1 MAHERSL
8 DGQTSE
14 ARAGLLARLRAAG
27 EADRDRMLLDVVR
40 AAVVAATGKPGP
52 VEGGLAFR
60 QLGVYRAIGTSLR
73 EELATA
79 TGVRIPA
86 TLLFDYPTP
95 VAVAGFLRDELLGE
109 RTGGAASVTHAAV
122 ASEDPVVIVGMSC
135 RYAGGVDTPEAL
147 WRLVA
152 DGSDAVTTF
161 PTDRGWR
168 TDLYDP
174 DPDAVG
180 RCCTRHGSF
189 LHDAAQFDAAFFGI
203 SPREA
208 LGMDPQQRL
217 LLEVA
222 WEALESARIDPL
234 SVAGR
239 PGGVYVGVPYTH
251 YGPALHRPADGM
263 HGYLLTGS
271 LTSVASGR
279 VAYTLG
285 LEGQAVTVD
294 TACSSSLVALHLAT
308 RALRGGECE
317 LALVGGVTV
326 MSTPGVLMEF
336 SRKRG
341 LSLDGRCKAFSDD
354 ADGTGWGEG
363 AGMLV
368 LERLSTA
375 RARGHR
381 VLAVVRGSALNQDGA
396 SNGLTAPNG
405 PSQQRVIRA
414 ALADAGLQAGEV
426 DAVEAH
432 GTGTALGDPIEAQA
446 ILATYGRDRDGAP
459 LWLGSLKSNVGHTQA
474 AAGVGGIIKMV
485 LAMHH
490 GVLPQTL
497 HVSAPSTH
505 VDWAGGNVSLLR
517 EAVAW
522 PETGRPR
529 RAAVSSFGVSG
540 TNAHVILEAPAPQD
554 TDQPAAATELVPVPI
569 VVSGRGEAALR
580 AQAARLAGF
589 LDAQDLAGV
598 GWSLVS
604 TRAALPHRA
613 VVVGADHDAVRAQ
626 LRRIADGSTAGVLA
640 RPGGKV
646 AFVFP
651 GQGSQWA
658 GMAVRLLD
666 TDAGFAA
673 SIARCE
679 AAFAPYV
686 DWSLTAV
693 LRGEPGAAPLSR
705 VDVVQPVLFAVMVS
719 LAGMWRAAGV
729 APDVVVGH
737 SQGEIAAAHVAGI
750 LSLDD
755 AARVVVLRS
764 QALSALTGKGG
775 MLSVALPAGDVAA
788 RIADWAGRL
797 GVAAVNGTTSAV
809 VSGEPAAL
817 DEFTAVCAAAGV
829 RTKRIDVDYA
839 SHGVHVEAIRDRLL
853 DVLAPVAP
861 LAATVPMHST
871 VGADLAGVTVG
882 GADYWYRNL
891 RHSVEF
897 AAAVRALTDAG
908 VTTFIEVSAH
918 PVLTVGIQE
927 TLDTHA
933 GDAFVTGT
941 LRRDDGGRDR
951 FLTSLG
957 AAYAHGAAVDW
968 TGVFGPDRQTV
979 ALPTYA
985 FQRQRFWLES
995 PLLEDPATTAT
1006 GPSVDGEFWAAVE
1019 QADAAGLA
1027 GVLSADTDAVAA
1039 VLPALRTWHEHRA
1052 VRGLVDGWRY
1062 KVRWDALPEPSAVT
1076 LTGEW
1081 LIVHPDPETV
1091 PGPIVAAL
1099 IRHGA
1104 TVRVLAVDPSSTDR
1118 PALSDLLRDAL
1129 SGDVPVVGVLSL
1141 LAADERLRDAVPA
1154 GATGNL
1160 LLVQALAD
1168 LGVAAPLWCVTRG
1181 AVAVDGERLAA
1192 PAQAQTWGL
1201 GRVAALEHPRTWGG
1215 LIDLP
1220 PGDGADLDARVAAR
1234 LCATLAGL
1242 GVPDRPAGAADSASG
1257 PGGPGGAG
1265 SSGGPGGP
1273 AGSAGLGGLVG
1284 LGGEDQVAVRATA
1297 VFGRRLV
1304 PARTGSAAATRT
1316 WRPSGTVLVTGG
1328 TGALGVHVARW
1339 LAAAGARR
1347 LVLTSR
1353 RGAAAPGVADL
1364 VAELAVAGTE
1374 ASVVACDVAD
1384 RDAVAALVADCAGRG
1399 EPITAVMH
1407 TAGVADLA
1415 ALPDL
1420 TVDGMAAVVGGKVG
1434 GALHLAELLN
1444 RATLDAVV
1452 YFSSIAAVW
1461 GVGDHGAYAA
1471 ANAHLDALAEQQRA
1485 DGVPAHSVAWGPWAG
1500 GGMIADSLADTLRR
1514 RGVPLI
1520 DPDPAM
1526 HALQQVLDHDDT
1538 TVAVADVDWERFAA
1552 VFGSARRSPL
1562 ISALPQTRPALEA
1575 APGPDAAGAAGGGGL
1590 ARDLAGLGT
1599 ADRDRVLLDL
1609 VRGQVARVLGH
1620 ASTATV
1626 ESSRAFMELGFDSLS
1641 AVELRNGLSA
1651 ATGLRLPATAVFDHP
1666 TPAHLA
1672 RFLRA
1677 ELFGEARE
1685 APAAAPVAAV
1695 DRGDPIVIVG
1705 IGCRYPGGVR
1715 SPEDLW
1721 RLVEDEVDAVGAMP
1735 ADRGWDLAGLYDPDP
1750 DRSGTTYVRHGGFL
1764 YDAADF
1770 DPEAF
1775 GISPREAVA
1784 MDPQQRLL
1792 LEVAWDA
1799 AEHARIAPT
1808 SLRNSRTGV
1817 FVGMADQAY
1826 GSRPQSGAEGI
1837 EGYLVTGGA
1846 SSVASG
1852 RISYVLGLE
1861 GPAVTVDTA
1870 CSSSLVALHLAVES
1884 LRRGECD
1891 LALAGAAM
1899 VMSTPSQFVG
1909 FSRQRG
1915 LSRDGRC
1922 KAFGAGADGFGLAEG
1937 AGMVLL
1943 ERLSDARANGHRVLA
1958 VVRGTAVNQDGASN
1972 GLTAPNG
1979 PSQQRVIRTALAAA
1993 GLAPSEVDAVEGHGT
2008 GTLLGDP
2015 IEAQAVLA
2023 TYGQDREIPLWLGS
2037 LKSNIGHT
2045 QTAAGIGGVIKMV
2058 LAMEHGTLPRTLHA
2072 DEPSPH
2078 IDWSSGAVRLL
2089 TRAQP
2094 WPAGERPRRAGVS
2107 SFGISGTNA
2116 HVIIEEP
2123 PAAIPAATPD
2133 AELHSAPTAAG
2144 GPVPLV
2150 LSAYGARALAAQA
2163 TLVRERIGAAGARA
2177 DDATAN
2183 DVDVADVAWSLLT
2196 TRAALPERAVVLG
2209 RDRAELADGLA
2220 ALASG
2225 AEPTTGPAVVR
2236 GTGDVDGRVVFVFPG
2251 QGAQWAGMAAELLET
2266 TPVFAASVL
2275 ACEEALTPFVDWSLR
2290 AVLRGDD
2297 GAPGLDRVDVVQPAS
2312 WAVMVSLAA
2321 LWRSHGVQP
2330 DAVVGHSQGE
2340 IAAAC
2345 VAGMLSLGDAARVVA
2360 ERSKAIVALAGGG
2373 AMASV
2378 ALPVAA
2384 ARDRIAAA
2392 PADSGRIS
2400 VAVVNAPTAVVVAGD
2415 VAAVHRFVADCTA
2428 DGVRARLVDVD
2439 YASHSEQVESI
2450 EGALLAA
2457 LAPVRGVAGTV
2468 PMLSTATGEWL
2479 AGPQLDAGYWFRNL
2493 RETVRFSDGVQRLVE
2508 DGYRAFVECS
2518 PHPVLTVP
2526 IQETADASTDGA
2538 YVVVGSLR
2546 RGDGG
2551 PDRFA
2556 RSVAELH
2563 VRGGAVDFTPLLGTG
2578 RTVVDLPTYAYQ
2590 RRRFWLDG
2598 APAAA
2603 GGAPADDRFWD
2614 AVRRGDVSG
2623 LAGATSADP
2632 AALAAVLPAL
2642 RTWHEGSRVRAAV
2655 DELRYAVRWDALDE
2669 PGAALS
2675 GRWLVVAFG
2684 STGGTVD
2691 GPVDVVLA
2699 ALAAH
2704 GADAD
2709 LLRIPAGEADRDRIA
2724 ELLRPLVAGPVDGVL
2739 SLLAWDEAPHRTVPE
2754 LPAGLAGNVG
2764 LLQAL
2769 NGAGVGAKLWCAT
2782 GGAVSVGAGDAL
2794 HRPVQAQVWG
2804 MGIVAGLDDPDGWGG
2819 LVDLPATVDAA
2830 AAARLCAVLAGIGDE
2845 DQVAIR
2851 PEGVFGR
2858 RLVRA
2863 PLPAGLGAAGGPD
2876 RPWRPHGTVL
2886 VTGGTGSLGG
2896 HVARWLAGAGATRLV
2911 LTSRRGMAAPGV
2923 AELVAEL
2930 AALGAEAT
2938 VVACDVGDRE
2948 QVRRLLADL
2957 PAGSPLT
2964 AVVHAA
2970 GVPGHERPL
2979 SGTDLADMAAVL
2991 RGKAAGA
2998 MHLDALLAAVPLD
3011 AFVMFSSGAGVW
3023 GNLGQAAYAAG
3034 NAYLEALARHRRDRG
3049 QAATCVAWGAWE
3061 VGGMVD
3067 AGEADRLAEHGILGM
3082 DPAHAVA
3089 ALRDAVEHGEAALV
3103 VARVDWAR
3111 FGALYSMARHRP
3123 LLDELPEAR
3132 PVAGAGAEEEPGA
3145 GHPEPAQRLRGLA
3158 DDERQRELVHLVRSH
3173 AAGTLG
3179 HATPEAVTA
3188 SRPFRELGFDSLTAV
3203 DLRNKLTALTGLRL
3217 PVTVVFDHPTPAAL
3231 ARHLNTALVPDVA
3244 GDPLAALDALA
3255 AALPAGDADPG
3266 TRRQVAERLRSL
3278 LRRWDDGPV
3287 EGGDGLA
3294 EADDDEMFDLIDREL
3309 GLT

>member
-1 MAHERSL
+1 MAL
-8 DGQTSE
+8 DDQPS
-14 ARAGLLARLRAAG
+14 LLARLLAAG
-27 EADRDRMLLDVVR
+27 DADRDRILLDVVR
-40 AAVVAATGKPGP
+40 SAVVAATGKPGP
-52 VEGGLAFR
+52 VDAGLAFR
-60 QLGVYRAIGTSLR
+60 QLGVYRAIGTRLR
-73 EELATA
+73 EELAVA

-95 VAVAGFLRDELLGE
+95 AAVAGFLRDSLLGPTSE
-109 RTGGAASVTHAAV
+109 EQVTFARAASDGAD
-122 ASEDPVVIVGMSC
+122 DPVVIVGMSC

-152 DGSDAVTTF
+152 AGSDAVGTF

-180 RCCTRHGSF
+180 KCCTRHGSF
-189 LHDAAQFDAAFFGI
+189 LHGAAEFDPAFFGI

-341 LSLDGRCKAFSDD
+341 LSPDGRCKAFSDD

-414 ALADAGLQAGEV
+414 ALADAGLSPSDV

-446 ILATYGRDRDGAP
+446 ILATYGRDRGDGDP

-474 AAGVGGIIKMV
+474 AAGVGGVIKMV

-490 GVLPQTL
+490 GVLPKTL

-505 VDWAGGNVSLLR
+505 VDWSEGRVELLR
-517 EAVAW
+517 DAVAW

-540 TNAHVILEAPAPQD
+540 TNAHVILEAPQD
-554 TDQPAAATELVPVPI
+554 ADDPAEPTSGPVPI
-569 VVSGRGEAALR
+569 VVSGRGDAALR
-580 AQAARLAGF
+580 AQAGRLAGF
-589 LDAQDLAGV
+589 LDADPAPDLGAV
-598 GWSLVS
+598 GWSLAS

-613 VVVGADHDAVRAQ
+613 VVVGADHDDVREQ
-626 LRRIADGSTAGVLA
+626 LLRIAGGAVPGAVA

-666 TDAGFAA
+666 TDPGFAA
-673 SIARCE
+673 SIAHCE
-679 AAFAPYV
+679 AAFAPFV

-693 LRGEPGAAPLSR
+693 LRGEPDAPPLSR

-729 APDVVVGH
+729 EPDVVVGH
-737 SQGEIAAAHVAGI
+737 SQGEIAAAYVAGI

-764 QALSALTGKGG
+764 QALSALAGKGG
-775 MLSVALPAGDVAA
+775 MLSVALPAADVAQ
-788 RIADWAGRL
+788 RIEPWAGRL

-809 VSGEPAAL
+809 VSGEPDAL

-829 RTKRIDVDYA
+829 RTRRVDVDYA
-839 SHGVHVEAIRDRLL
+839 SHGVQVEAIRDRLL
-853 DVLAPVAP
+853 ELLAPVAP
-861 LAATVPMHST
+861 GPATVPLRST
-871 VGADLAGVTVG
+871 VGADLDGVTVG

-891 RHSVEF
+891 RHTVEF
-897 AAAVRALTDAG
+897 AAAVRDLADAG
-908 VTTFIEVSAH
+908 VTTFVEVSAH

-927 TLDTHA
+927 TLEGHT

-951 FLTSLG
+951 FLASLG
-957 AAYAHGAAVDW
+957 AAWAHGAAVDW
-968 TGVFGPDRQTV
+968 TGVFGPGRRTV

-985 FQRQRFWLES
+985 FQRQRYWLDA
-995 PLLEDPATTAT
+995 PLLEDTDTAAGAAGT
-1006 GPSVDGEFWAAVE
+1006 VDAEFWEAVE
-1019 QADAAGLA
+1019 RSDAAELA
-1027 GVLSADTDAVAA
+1027 GVLATDAGAVGA
-1039 VLPALRTWHEHRA
+1039 VLPALRTWHERRA

-1062 KVRWDALPEPSAVT
+1062 KIRWEALPEPSAVT
-1076 LTGEW
+1076 LTGTW
-1081 LIVHPDPETV
+1081 LVVHPEAEPAAPVE
-1091 PGPIVAAL
+1091 AAL
-1099 IRHGA
+1099 TAHGA
-1104 TVRVLAVDPSSTDR
+1104 TVRTLAAGLANLPD
-1118 PALSDLLRDAL
+1118 ALRDAL
-1129 SGDVPVVGVLSL
+1129 AEPVDGVLSL
-1141 LAADERLRDAVPA
+1141 LGTDESTPA
-1154 GATGNL
+1154 GNL
-1160 LLVQALAD
+1160 LLLQALAG
-1168 LGVAAPLWCVTRG
+1168 LGTAAPLWCATRG

-1201 GRVAALEHPRTWGG
+1201 GRVAALEFPRTWGG
-1215 LIDLP
+1215 LVDLP
-1220 PGDGADLDARVAAR
+1220 AALDARAAAR
-1234 LCATLAGL
+1234 LCAVLAGL
-1242 GVPDRPAGAADSASG
+1242 G
-1257 PGGPGGAG
+1257 
-1265 SSGGPGGP
+1265 
-1273 AGSAGLGGLVG
+1273 G
-1284 LGGEDQVAVRATA
+1284 LGGEDQVAVRATG

-1304 PARTGSAAATRT
+1304 HAGTGTTAPTRA
-1316 WRPSGTVLVTGG
+1316 WRPTGTVLVTGG
-1328 TGALGVHVARW
+1328 TGALGGHVARW
-1339 LAAAGARR
+1339 LAAGGAPR

-1353 RGAAAPGVADL
+1353 RGADAPGAADL
-1364 VAELAVAGTE
+1364 VAELAAAGTE
-1374 ASVVACDVAD
+1374 ARVVACDVAD

-1399 EPITAVMH
+1399 EPITTVMH

-1420 TVDGMAAVVGGKVG
+1420 TADGMASVAAGKVA
-1434 GALHLAELLN
+1434 GALHLDALLD
-1444 RATLDAVV
+1444 RAALDAVV

-1485 DGVPAHSVAWGPWAG
+1485 DGVAAHSIAWGPWAG

-1520 DPDPAM
+1520 DPEPAM

-1552 VFGSARRSPL
+1552 VFGSARPSPL
-1562 ISALPQTRPALEA
+1562 IGALPEIRRLADA
-1575 APGPDAAGAAGGGGL
+1575 APSPAATGGGGTL
-1590 ARDLAGLGT
+1590 ARDLAGAGGT
-1599 ADRDRVLLDL
+1599 ERDRVLLDL

-1620 ASTATV
+1620 ASAATV

-1641 AVELRNGLSA
+1641 AVELRNALNA

-1677 ELFGEARE
+1677 SLFGEAQD
-1685 APAAAPVAAV
+1685 APAAAPVTAA
-1695 DRGDPIVIVG
+1695 DRDDPVVIVG

-1721 RLVEDEVDAVGAMP
+1721 RVVAGEVDAVGAMP
-1735 ADRGWDLAGLYDPDP
+1735 TDRGWDLAALYDPDP
-1750 DRSGTTYVRHGGFL
+1750 DQAGTTYVRDGGFL

-1799 AEHARIAPT
+1799 TEHARIAPT
-1808 SLRNSRTGV
+1808 SLRDSRTGV

-1826 GSRPQSGAEGI
+1826 GSRLQAGASGPSGL

-1899 VMSTPSQFVG
+1899 VMSTPAQFVG

-1915 LSRDGRC
+1915 LARDGRC

-1937 AGMVLL
+1937 AGMVVL
-1943 ERLSDARANGHRVLA
+1943 ERLSDARANGHRILA

-1993 GLAPSEVDAVEGHGT
+1993 GLASTEVDAVEGHGT

-2015 IEAQAVLA
+2015 IEAQALLA
-2023 TYGQDREIPLWLGS
+2023 TYGAGRDPADPLWLGS
-2037 LKSNIGHT
+2037 LKSNVGHT

-2058 LAMEHGTLPRTLHA
+2058 LAMEHGLLPRTLHA

-2078 IDWSSGAVRLL
+2078 VDWSSGTVRLL
-2089 TRAQP
+2089 DRARP
-2094 WPAGERPRRAGVS
+2094 WPAGGRPRRAGVS

-2116 HVIIEEP
+2116 HVIVEEP
-2123 PAAIPAATPD
+2123 PPTDDSPAL
-2133 AELHSAPTAAG
+2133 AEAPSAG
-2144 GPVPLV
+2144 LVPIV
-2150 LSAYGARALAAQA
+2150 VSAHGAKALAAQA
-2163 TLVRERIGAAGARA
+2163 DRLLESIGGAHHGTDAA
-2177 DDATAN
+2177 DANGVAL
-2183 DVDVADVAWSLLT
+2183 ADVGWSLLT
-2196 TRAALPERAVVLG
+2196 TRAALPHRAVVLG
-2209 RDRAELADGLA
+2209 SDRAEVAGGLA
-2220 ALASG
+2220 ALAGG
-2225 AEPTTGPAVVR
+2225 ADTVVQ
-2236 GTGDVDGRVVFVFPG
+2236 GVADVDGRVVFVFPG
-2251 QGAQWAGMAAELLET
+2251 QGAQWAGMGAALLDAA
-2266 TPVFAASVL
+2266 PVFAESVR
-2275 ACEEALTPFVDWSLR
+2275 ACEEALAPFVDWSLT
-2290 AVLRGDD
+2290 AVLRGED

-2321 LWRSHGVQP
+2321 LWRSYGVRP

-2345 VAGMLSLGDAARVVA
+2345 VAGMLSLPDAARVVA

-2378 ALPVAA
+2378 ALPVAVV
-2384 ARDRIAAA
+2384 RDRIAAC
-2392 PADSGRIS
+2392 PGRLS
-2400 VAVVNAPTAVVVAGD
+2400 VAVVNGPTAVVVAGD
-2415 VAAVHRFVADCTA
+2415 VDAVHRFVADCAA
-2428 DGVRARLVDVD
+2428 DGVRAKLVEVD

-2450 EGALLAA
+2450 EAVLREA
-2457 LAPVRGVAGTV
+2457 LAPVRGVPGSV

-2479 AGPQLDAGYWFRNL
+2479 AGPQLDAGYWYRNL
-2493 RETVRFSDGVQRLVE
+2493 RETVHFADSVQRLVE
-2508 DGYRAFVECS
+2508 DGFRVFVECS

-2526 IQETADASTDGA
+2526 IQEIADAATDSA
-2538 YVVVGSLR
+2538 YVVAGSLR

-2556 RSVAELH
+2556 RSVAELF
-2563 VRGGAVDFTPLLGTG
+2563 VRGCAVDFTPLLGAG
-2578 RTVVDLPTYAYQ
+2578 RAVVDLPTYAFQ
-2590 RRRFWLDG
+2590 RRRFWLD
-2598 APAAA
+2598 APPA
-2603 GGAPADDRFWD
+2603 GTAVAAPADDWFWD
-2614 AVRRGDVSG
+2614 AVRRGDVTG

-2642 RTWHEGSRVRAAV
+2642 RTWHDESRVRAAV
-2655 DELRYAVRWDALDE
+2655 DELRYAVRWDAL
-2669 PGAALS
+2669 AAPAEARLT
-2675 GRWLVVAFG
+2675 GRWLVVAAG
-2684 STGGTVD
+2684 DESAGGALD
-2691 GPVDVVLA
+2691 GPADVVLA
-2699 ALAAH
+2699 AIAAH
-2704 GADAD
+2704 GAQAQ
-2709 LLRIPAGEADRDRIA
+2709 LLRLPAGEADRDRIA
-2724 ELLRPLVAGPVDGVL
+2724 ERLRAVADGPVDGVL
-2739 SLLAWDEAPHRTVPE
+2739 SLLAWDETPHRTVPE
-2754 LPAGLAGNVG
+2754 LPSGLAGNVG
-2764 LLQAL
+2764 LVQAL
-2769 NGAGVGAKLWCAT
+2769 HDTGVGAKLWCAT
-2782 GGAVSVGAGDAL
+2782 GGAVSVGAGDVL
-2794 HRPVQAQVWG
+2794 HRPAQAHVWG

-2819 LVDLPATVDAA
+2819 LVDLPSTVDAA

-2851 PEGVFGR
+2851 PGGVFGR

-2863 PLPAGLGAAGGPD
+2863 PLAADGPR

-2886 VTGGTGSLGG
+2886 VTGGTGALGG

-2911 LTSRRGMAAPGV
+2911 LTSRRGMAAPG
-2923 AELVAEL
+2923 AADLVAEL

-2948 QVRRLLADL
+2948 EVRRLLADL
-2957 PAGSPLT
+2957 PAGAPLT

-2970 GVPGHERPL
+2970 GVPGDERPL
-2979 SGTDLADMAAVL
+2979 TGTGLADMAAVL

-3011 AFVMFSSGAGVW
+3011 AFVVFSSGAGVW

-3034 NAYLEALARHRRDRG
+3034 NAYLEALARHRRHRG
-3049 QAATCVAWGAWE
+3049 QAATCVAWGAWAA
-3061 VGGMVD
+3061 GGMVD
-3067 AGEADRLAEHGILGM
+3067 ASESARLAGHGILGM
-3082 DPAHAVA
+3082 DPRHAVA
-3089 ALRDAVEHGEAALV
+3089 ALRDAVEHGEAAVV
-3103 VARVDWAR
+3103 VARVDWPR
-3111 FGALYSMARHRP
+3111 FADLYSMARHRP
-3123 LLDELPEAR
+3123 LLDELHIGGSPAS
-3132 PVAGAGAEEEPGA
+3132 PDAAPAGDEPGSQR
-3145 GHPEPAQRLRGLA
+3145 PEPARRLLGLTA
-3158 DDERQRELVHLVRSH
+3158 DERQRELVHLVRSH

-3179 HATPEAVTA
+3179 HATPDAVAA

-3231 ARHLNTALVPDVA
+3231 ARHLDAALVPDT
-3244 GDPLAALDALA
+3244 GDGPLAALDALA
-3255 AALPAGDADPG
+3255 AALPDGDVDPE
-3266 TRRQVAERLRSL
+3266 TRRQVADRLRSL
-3278 LRRWDDGPV
+3278 LRRWDDGAAEAA
-3287 EGGDGLA
+3287 EGLD
-3294 EADDDEMFDLIDREL
+3294 EADDEEMFDLIDREL

>member
-1 MAHERSL
+1 MASERPL
-8 DGQTSE
+8 DDQPP
-14 ARAGLLARLRAAG
+14 LLPRLRAAAG
-27 EADRDRMLLDVVR
+27 ADRDRILLDVVR

-52 VEGGLAFR
+52 VAAGLAFR
-60 QLGVYRAIGTSLR
+60 QLGVYRAIGTRLR
-73 EELATA
+73 EALAAA
-79 TGVRIPA
+79 TGIRIPS

-95 VAVAGFLRDELLGE
+95 AAVAAFLRAELLGE
-109 RTGGAASVTHAAV
+109 SFDEPGPAAPAASDAG
-122 ASEDPVVIVGMSC
+122 DPVVIVGMSC

-147 WRLVA
+147 WQLVA
-152 DGSDAVTTF
+152 AGADTVTTF
-161 PTDRGWR
+161 PADRGWR

-180 RCCTRHGSF
+180 KCCTRHGSF
-189 LHDAAQFDAAFFGI
+189 LHDAAQFDPAFFGI

-234 SVAGR
+234 SMAGR

-341 LSLDGRCKAFSDD
+341 LSPDGRCKAFSDD

-381 VLAVVRGSALNQDGA
+381 ILAVVRGSALNQDGA

-414 ALADAGLQAGEV
+414 ALADAGLSPADV

-446 ILATYGRDRDGAP
+446 LLATYGRHRGDAGP

-474 AAGVGGIIKMV
+474 AAGVGGVIKMI
-485 LAMHH
+485 LAMRH
-490 GVLPQTL
+490 GVLPRTL
-497 HVSAPSTH
+497 HVSSPSTH
-505 VDWAGGNVSLLR
+505 VDWSAGRVELLR
-517 EAVAW
+517 EAVPW
-522 PETGRPR
+522 PRTGHPR

-540 TNAHVILEAPAPQD
+540 TNAHVILEAPEPEEAGLVESAPG
-554 TDQPAAATELVPVPI
+554 PVPI
-569 VVSGRGEAALR
+569 VVSGRGDAALR
-580 AQAARLAGF
+580 AQAGRLAGY
-589 LDAQDLAGV
+589 LADHPELDLAAV
-598 GWSLVS
+598 GWSLAS
-604 TRAALPHRA
+604 TRAALSHRTA
-613 VVVGADHDAVRAQ
+613 VVGADHAGVRAQ
-626 LRRIADGSTAGVLA
+626 LRQLAAGAAPAAVA

-651 GQGSQWA
+651 GQGAQWT

-666 TDAGFAA
+666 TDPVFAA
-673 SIARCE
+673 SIAGCE

-686 DWSLTAV
+686 DWSLTEV
-693 LRGEPGAAPLSR
+693 LRGAPGAAPLSR
-705 VDVVQPVLFAVMVS
+705 VDVVQPVLFAVMVA
-719 LAGMWRAAGV
+719 LAAAWRAAGV
-729 APDVVVGH
+729 EPDVVVGH
-737 SQGEIAAAHVAGI
+737 SQGEIAAAYVAGV
-750 LSLDD
+750 LTLDD
-755 AARVVVLRS
+755 AARVVTLRS
-764 QALSALTGKGG
+764 QALSALAGKGG
-775 MLSVALPAGDVAA
+775 MLSVAEPAEDAA
-788 RIADWAGRL
+788 RRLAPWAGRL
-797 GVAAVNGTTSAV
+797 GVAAVNGTTSVV
-809 VSGEPAAL
+809 VSGEPGTL

-839 SHGVHVEAIRDRLL
+839 SHGVQVEAIRDRLL
-853 DVLAPVAP
+853 EVLGPVAP
-861 LAATVPMHST
+861 RPSTVPMHPT
-871 VGADLAGVTVG
+871 VGADLDGVAVG
-882 GADYWYRNL
+882 DAEYWYRNL
-891 RHSVEF
+891 RHTVEF
-897 AAAVRALTDAG
+897 AGAVRDLAEAG

-927 TLDTHA
+927 TLEDA
-933 GDAFVTGT
+933 AAEAFVTGT

-951 FLTSLG
+951 FLTALG
-957 AAYAHGAAVDW
+957 AVWAHGAAVDW
-968 TGVFGPDRQTV
+968 TGVFGPDRRTV
-979 ALPTYA
+979 DLPTYA
-985 FQRQRFWLES
+985 FQRQRYWLEA
-995 PLLEDPATTAT
+995 PLLEDPAAA
-1006 GPSVDGEFWAAVE
+1006 GPAGTVDAEFWAAVE
-1019 QADAAGLA
+1019 RSDAAGLA
-1027 GVLSADTDAVAA
+1027 GVLATDTGAVSA
-1039 VLPALRTWHEHRA
+1039 VLPALRTWHEQRA
-1052 VRGLVDGWRY
+1052 VRGTVDGWRY
-1062 KVRWDALPEPSAVT
+1062 KVRWDALPEPPAAT

-1081 LIVHPDPETV
+1081 LLVHPDTGTAGTLA
-1091 PGPIVAAL
+1091 GPVGAAL
-1099 IRHGA
+1099 AAHGA
-1104 TVRVLAVDPSSTDR
+1104 TVRTLAVDLPGTDR
-1118 PALSDLLRDAL
+1118 PALAGLLRGSL
-1129 SGDVPVVGVLSL
+1129 TGPVAGVLSL
-1141 LAADERLRDAVPA
+1141 LATGDEAPAAVPA
-1154 GATGNL
+1154 GAAGNL

-1168 LGVAAPLWCVTRG
+1168 LGVTAPLWCVTRG
-1181 AVAVDGERLAA
+1181 AVAVDGERPAA

-1215 LIDLP
+1215 LVDLP
-1220 PGDGADLDARVAAR
+1220 ASDLDDRAGAR
-1234 LCATLAGL
+1234 LCAVLAG
-1242 GVPDRPAGAADSASG
+1242 A
-1257 PGGPGGAG
+1257 
-1265 SSGGPGGP
+1265 
-1273 AGSAGLGGLVG
+1273 GGLA
-1284 LGGEDQVAVRATA
+1284 GEDQVAVRATA
-1297 VFGRRLV
+1297 VFGRRLM
-1304 PARTGSAAATRT
+1304 PAGTGTAAPART

-1328 TGALGVHVARW
+1328 TGALGGHVARW

-1353 RGAAAPGVADL
+1353 RGAAAPGAADL
-1364 VAELAVAGTE
+1364 VAELAAAGTE
-1374 ASVVACDVAD
+1374 ARVVACDVAD
-1384 RDAVAALVADCAGRG
+1384 HDAVAALVAGCAGRG

-1420 TVDGMAAVVGGKVG
+1420 TVDGMAAVAAGKVA
-1434 GALHLAELLN
+1434 GALHLDALLD
-1444 RATLDAVV
+1444 RDALDAVV

-1471 ANAHLDALAEQQRA
+1471 ANAHLDALAEQLRA
-1485 DGVPAHSVAWGPWAG
+1485 DGVAAHSIAWGPWAG

-1520 DPDPAM
+1520 DPEPAM
-1526 HALQQVLDHDDT
+1526 HALQQALDHDDT

-1552 VFGSARRSPL
+1552 VFGSARPSPL
-1562 ISALPQTRPALEA
+1562 ISALPQLRRLRDEPA
-1575 APGPDAAGAAGGGGL
+1575 APAGAAAGGDL
-1590 ARDLAGLGT
+1590 ARRLAGLGT
-1599 ADRDRVLLDL
+1599 AERDRALLDL

-1620 ASTATV
+1620 ASPATV

-1641 AVELRNGLSA
+1641 AVELRNGLNA

-1677 ELFGEARE
+1677 ELFGDAASA
-1685 APAAAPVAAV
+1685 APATGPAAGPVAVV
-1695 DRGDPIVIVG
+1695 DRDDPVVIVG

-1715 SPEDLW
+1715 SPQDLW
-1721 RLVEDEVDAVGAMP
+1721 RVVAGEVDAVGAMP
-1735 ADRGWDLAGLYDPDP
+1735 ADRGWDLTGLYDPDP
-1750 DRSGTTYVRHGGFL
+1750 DHAGTTYVRHGGFL

-1792 LEVAWDA
+1792 LEVARDA
-1799 AEHARIAPT
+1799 TEHARIAPT

-1826 GSRPQSGAEGI
+1826 GSRLQAGGEGTEGL

-1852 RISYVLGLE
+1852 RVSYVLGLE

-1899 VMSTPSQFVG
+1899 VMSTPAQFVG

-1915 LSRDGRC
+1915 LARDGRC

-1937 AGMVLL
+1937 AGMVML
-1943 ERLSDARANGHRVLA
+1943 ERLSDARTNGHRVLA

-1979 PSQQRVIRTALAAA
+1979 PSQQRVIRTALADA
-1993 GLAPSEVDAVEGHGT
+1993 GLGAADVDVVEGHGT

-2015 IEAQAVLA
+2015 IEAQALLA
-2023 TYGQDREIPLWLGS
+2023 TYGAGRDPAEPLWLGS
-2037 LKSNIGHT
+2037 LKSNVGHT

-2058 LAMEHGTLPRTLHA
+2058 LAMEHGLLPRTLHA

-2078 IDWSSGAVRLL
+2078 VDWSPGTVRLL
-2089 TRAQP
+2089 DRARP
-2094 WPAGERPRRAGVS
+2094 WPAGGRPRRAGVS

-2116 HVIIEEP
+2116 HVILEEP
-2123 PAAIPAATPD
+2123 PASAPAAV
-2133 AELHSAPTAAG
+2133 APPAVPVAD
-2144 GPVPLV
+2144 GPVPV
-2150 LSAYGARALAAQA
+2150 VVSAHGATALAAQA
-2163 TLVRERIGAAGARA
+2163 GRLRELIGGAHHGTGDADGAAA
-2177 DDATAN
+2177 DL
-2183 DVDVADVAWSLLT
+2183 ADVAWSLLT
-2196 TRAALPERAVVLG
+2196 TRAALPHRAVVLG
-2209 RDRAELADGLA
+2209 RGRADVVEGLA
-2220 ALASG
+2220 ALATG
-2225 AEPTTGPAVVR
+2225 AGTAAQGGVVQ
-2236 GTGDVDGRVVFVFPG
+2236 GVADVDGRVVFVFPG
-2251 QGAQWAGMAAELLET
+2251 QGAQWAGMAAGLLDAA
-2266 TPVFAASVL
+2266 PVFAASVR
-2275 ACEEALTPFVDWSLR
+2275 ACEEALAPFVDWSLT
-2290 AVLRGDD
+2290 AVLRGED

-2321 LWRSHGVQP
+2321 LWRSYGVRP

-2345 VAGMLSLGDAARVVA
+2345 VAGMLSLPDAARVVA

-2384 ARDRIAAA
+2384 VRDRIAAGA
-2392 PADSGRIS
+2392 AAGTGGIS

-2415 VAAVHRFVADCTA
+2415 VEAVHRFVAGCAA
-2428 DGVRARLVDVD
+2428 DGVRARLVEVD
-2439 YASHSEQVESI
+2439 YASHSAQVEPI
-2450 EGALLAA
+2450 EGRLLAA
-2457 LAPVRGVAGTV
+2457 LAPVRGVPGTV

-2479 AGPQLDAGYWFRNL
+2479 AGPQLDAGYWYRNL
-2493 RETVRFSDGVQRLVE
+2493 REPVRFAECVQRLVE

-2526 IQETADASTDGA
+2526 IQETADAGTDGA
-2538 YVVVGSLR
+2538 YVVAGSLR

-2556 RSVAELH
+2556 RSVAELY
-2563 VRGGAVDFTPLLGTG
+2563 VRGCAVDFTPLLGTG

-2590 RRRFWLDG
+2590 RRRLWLE
-2598 APAAA
+2598 APATATAA
-2603 GGAPADDRFWD
+2603 AAAPADERFWA
-2614 AVRRGDVSG
+2614 AVRRGDVAG
-2623 LAGATSADP
+2623 LAVATAADP

-2642 RTWHEGSRVRAAV
+2642 RTWHEESSVRAAV
-2655 DELRYAVRWDALDE
+2655 DELRYAVRW
-2669 PGAALS
+2669 AALAEPAGVALT
-2675 GRWLVVAFG
+2675 GRWLVVAAG
-2684 STGGTVD
+2684 DEPAGGTLD
-2691 GPVDVVLA
+2691 GPADAVLP

-2704 GADAD
+2704 GARAE
-2709 LLRIPAGEADRDRIA
+2709 LLRLPAGEADRGRIA
-2724 ELLRPLVAGPVDGVL
+2724 ERLRPLTGRPVDGVL
-2739 SLLAWDEAPHRTVPE
+2739 SLLAWDEAPHGTVPE

-2764 LLQAL
+2764 LVQAL
-2769 NGAGVGAKLWCAT
+2769 HDEGVGAKLWCAT
-2782 GGAVSVGAGDAL
+2782 GGAVCVGAGDLL
-2794 HRPVQAQVWG
+2794 HRPAQAQVWG
-2804 MGIVAGLDDPDGWGG
+2804 MGIVAGLDDPAGWGG
-2819 LVDLPATVDAA
+2819 LVDLPSTMDAA

-2851 PEGVFGR
+2851 ADGIFGR

-2863 PLPAGLGAAGGPD
+2863 PLADGPR

-2896 HVARWLAGAGATRLV
+2896 HVARWLARAGATRLV
-2911 LTSRRGMAAPGV
+2911 LTSRRGMAAPG
-2923 AELVAEL
+2923 AADLVAEL

-2948 QVRRLLADL
+2948 AVRRLLADV
-2957 PAGSPLT
+2957 PAGAPLT

-2970 GVPGHERPL
+2970 GVPGDERPL
-2979 SGTDLADMAAVL
+2979 TGTDLADMAAVL

-3034 NAYLEALARHRRDRG
+3034 NAYLEALARHRRHRG
-3049 QAATCVAWGAWE
+3049 QAATCIAWGAWE
-3061 VGGMVD
+3061 AGGMVD
-3067 AGEADRLAEHGILGM
+3067 AGESARLAGHGILGM
-3082 DPAHAVA
+3082 DPRHAVA

-3103 VARVDWAR
+3103 VARVDWPR
-3111 FGALYSMARHRP
+3111 FGTLYSMARHRP
-3123 LLDELPEAR
+3123 LLDELPEAAS
-3132 PVAGAGAEEEPGA
+3132 AGPTAAGGQEPGA
-3145 GHPEPAQRLRGLA
+3145 QRPEPARRLLGLA
-3158 DDERQRELVHLVRSH
+3158 ADERQRELVHLVRSH

-3179 HATPEAVTA
+3179 HATPDAVSA

-3203 DLRNKLTALTGLRL
+3203 DLRNKLTAVTGLRL

-3231 ARHLNTALVPDVA
+3231 ARHLNTALVPDA
-3244 GDPLAALDALA
+3244 GDGPLAALDALA
-3255 AALPAGDADPG
+3255 AALPDGDVDPG
-3266 TRRQVAERLRSL
+3266 TRRQVADRLRNL
-3278 LRRWDDGPV
+3278 LRRWDDGPA
-3287 EGGDGLA
+3287 GDGPGDGLDD
-3294 EADDDEMFDLIDREL
+3294 ADDEQMFDLIDREL

>member
-1 MAHERSL
+1 MASL
-8 DGQTSE
+8 DGPSSE
-14 ARAGLLARLRAAG
+14 ARDGLLARLLAAG
-27 EADRDRMLLDVVR
+27 DADRDRVLLDVVR
-40 AAVVAATGKPGP
+40 TAVVAATGKPGP
-52 VEGGLAFR
+52 VDTGLAFR
-60 QLGVYRAIGTSLR
+60 QLGVYRAIGTQLR
-73 EELATA
+73 EELAAA

-95 VAVAGFLRDELLGE
+95 NAVARFLRDELLGPD
-109 RTGGAASVTHAAV
+109 ADVQVAVTEAHAAV
-122 ASEDPVVIVGMSC
+122 DDPVVIVGMSC

-189 LHDAAQFDAAFFGI
+189 LHDAAQFDPAFFGI

-222 WEALESARIDPL
+222 WEALESARIDPP

-405 PSQQRVIRA
+405 PAQQRVIRA
-414 ALADAGLQAGEV
+414 ALADAGLGPSDV

-446 ILATYGRDRDGAP
+446 ILATYGRDRDGDP

-474 AAGVGGIIKMV
+474 AAGVGGVIKMI

-505 VDWAGGNVSLLR
+505 VDWASGNVALLR

-540 TNAHVILEAPAPQD
+540 TNAHVVLEAPAPED
-554 TDQPAAATELVPVPI
+554 TDASAPGASSPAGAAPVPI

-589 LDAQDLAGV
+589 LDEHDLAAV

-604 TRAALPHRA
+604 TRAALSHRA
-613 VVVGADHDAVRAQ
+613 VVVGADHETVRAQ
-626 LRRIADGSTAGVLA
+626 LLRVADGTAPGALA

-666 TDAGFAA
+666 TDPGFAA

-679 AAFAPYV
+679 AAFAPYT

-693 LRGEPGAAPLSR
+693 LRGEPDAAPLSR

-729 APDVVVGH
+729 GPDVVVGH

-764 QALSALTGKGG
+764 QALSALAGKGG
-775 MLSVALPAGDVAA
+775 MLSVALPAAEVAQ
-788 RIADWAGRL
+788 RIAEWDGRL

-809 VSGEPAAL
+809 VSGEPGAL

-829 RTKRIDVDYA
+829 RTKRVDVDYA
-839 SHGVHVEAIRDRLL
+839 SHGVQVEAIRDRLL
-853 DVLAPVAP
+853 ELLAPVAP
-861 LAATVPMHST
+861 RPAAVPMHST
-871 VGADLAGVTVG
+871 VGADLSGVTVG

-897 AAAVRALTDAG
+897 ADAVRALTDAG

-927 TLDTHA
+927 TLEDLA

-951 FLTSLG
+951 FLASLG

-968 TGVFGPDRQTV
+968 TGVFGPDRRTV

-985 FQRQRFWLES
+985 FQRQRFWLEA
-995 PLLEDPATTAT
+995 PLLEDAALAAT
-1006 GPSVDGEFWAAVE
+1006 GPTVDGEFWAAVE
-1019 QADAAGLA
+1019 QSDAAGLA
-1027 GVLSADTDAVAA
+1027 GVLSADAEAVAA

-1062 KVRWDALPEPSAVT
+1062 KIRWDALPEPQEVT

-1091 PGPIVAAL
+1091 PGPVIAAL
-1099 IRHGA
+1099 TAHGA
-1104 TVRVLAVDPSSTDR
+1104 TVRTLAVDPAGTDR
-1118 PALSDLLRDAL
+1118 SALSGLLRDAL
-1129 SGDVPVVGVLSL
+1129 SVDVPVAGVLSL
-1141 LAADERLRDAVPA
+1141 LGTDERLDAGVPA

-1160 LLVQALAD
+1160 LLIQALDD
-1168 LGVAAPLWCVTRG
+1168 LGVTAPLWCVTRG

-1201 GRVAALEHPRTWGG
+1201 GRVAALEYPRTWGG

-1220 PGDGADLDARVAAR
+1220 ATGLDARAGAR
-1234 LCATLAGL
+1234 LCA
-1242 GVPDRPAGAADSASG
+1242 V
-1257 PGGPGGAG
+1257 
-1265 SSGGPGGP
+1265 
-1273 AGSAGLGGLVG
+1273 LGGLE
-1284 LGGEDQVAVRATA
+1284 GEDQVAVRATA

-1304 PARTGSAAATRT
+1304 HAGTGSTAPART

-1328 TGALGVHVARW
+1328 TGALGGHVARW
-1339 LAAAGARR
+1339 LAAGGARR

-1353 RGAAAPGVADL
+1353 RGAEAPGAAAL
-1364 VAELAVAGTE
+1364 VAELAAAGAE
-1374 ASVVACDVAD
+1374 AAVVACDVAD
-1384 RDAVAALVADCAGRG
+1384 RAAVAALVADCAGRG

-1407 TAGVADLA
+1407 TAGIADLA

-1420 TVDGMAAVVGGKVG
+1420 TAGGMATVAAGKVA
-1434 GALHLAELLN
+1434 GALHLDELLD
-1444 RATLDAVV
+1444 RSTLDAVV

-1520 DPDPAM
+1520 DPEPSM

-1552 VFGSARRSPL
+1552 VFGSARPSPL
-1562 ISALPQTRPALEA
+1562 IGALPETRRLLEA
-1575 APGPDAAGAAGGGGL
+1575 APEPAAAGAAEHGGEL
-1590 ARDLAGLGT
+1590 ARSLAGLGP

-1641 AVELRNGLSA
+1641 AVELRNGLNK

-1677 ELFGEARE
+1677 ELSGEAPE
-1685 APAAAPVAAV
+1685 APVVAPVAAV

-1715 SPEDLW
+1715 NPGDLW
-1721 RLVEDEVDAVGAMP
+1721 RLVEGEVDAVGAMP

-1750 DRSGTTYVRHGGFL
+1750 DRAGTTYVRHGGFL

-1792 LEVAWDA
+1792 LEVAWDTC
-1799 AEHARIAPT
+1799 EHARIAPT

-1826 GSRPQSGAEGI
+1826 GSRLRSGAEGI

-1852 RISYVLGLE
+1852 RVSYVLGLE

-1915 LSRDGRC
+1915 LARDGRC
-1922 KAFGAGADGFGLAEG
+1922 KAFGAGADGFGLSEG
-1937 AGMVLL
+1937 AGMVML
-1943 ERLSDARANGHRVLA
+1943 ERLSGARANGHRVLA

-2015 IEAQAVLA
+2015 IEAQAILA
-2023 TYGQDREIPLWLGS
+2023 TYGQDRATPLWLGS

-2089 TRAQP
+2089 TRARP

-2116 HVIIEEP
+2116 HVILEEP
-2123 PAAIPAATPD
+2123 LAATGPD
-2133 AELHSAPTAAG
+2133 AEPAAG
-2144 GPVPLV
+2144 RTAVSGPVPLA
-2150 LSAYGARALAAQA
+2150 LSAHGPQALAAQA
-2163 TLVRERIGAAGARA
+2163 ALLRARIGGAGPSADAA
-2177 DDATAN
+2177 DDDTA
-2183 DVDVADVAWSLLT
+2183 DLADVAWSLLA
-2196 TRAALPERAVVLG
+2196 TRAALPQRAVVLG
-2209 RDRAELADGLA
+2209 RDRADLAEGLT
-2220 ALASG
+2220 ALETG
-2225 AEPTTGPAVVR
+2225 AEPATGPAVVR
-2236 GTGDVDGRVVFVFPG
+2236 GTADVDGRVVFVFPG
-2251 QGAQWAGMAAELLET
+2251 QGAQWAGMAAELLDT
-2266 TPVFAASVL
+2266 APVFAASVR
-2275 ACEEALTPFVDWSLR
+2275 ACEEALASFVDWSLS
-2290 AVLRGDD
+2290 AVLRGED

-2321 LWRSHGVQP
+2321 LWRAHGVRP

-2345 VAGMLSLGDAARVVA
+2345 VAGMLSLTDAARVVA
-2360 ERSKAIVALAGGG
+2360 ERSKAIVTLAGSG

-2378 ALPVAA
+2378 ALPVEAV
-2384 ARDRIAAA
+2384 RDRIAGVGV
-2392 PADSGRIS
+2392 DGGRIS
-2400 VAVVNAPTAVVVAGD
+2400 VAVVNAPTAVVVAGE
-2415 VAAVHRFVADCTA
+2415 VGAVHRFVADCTA
-2428 DGVRARLVDVD
+2428 DGIRARLVDVD

-2450 EGALLAA
+2450 EGTLLEA
-2457 LAPVRGVAGTV
+2457 LAPVRGVPGTV

-2493 RETVRFSDGVQRLVE
+2493 RETVRFADGVQRLVE

-2518 PHPVLTVP
+2518 PHPVLTVAV
-2526 IQETADASTDGA
+2526 QETADASTDGA

-2563 VRGGAVDFTPLLGTG
+2563 VRGCAVDLTPLLGTG
-2578 RTVVDLPTYAYQ
+2578 RRIVDLPTYAYQ
-2590 RRRFWLDG
+2590 RRRFWLDATPTG
-2598 APAAA
+2598 PAA
-2603 GGAPADDRFWD
+2603 GAPADDRFWD
-2614 AVRRGDVSG
+2614 AVRRGDVTG

-2642 RTWHEGSRVRAAV
+2642 RTWHEDSRVRAAV

-2669 PGAALS
+2669 PAPARLT
-2675 GRWLVVAFG
+2675 GRWLVVAAE
-2684 STGGTVD
+2684 SADGGVD
-2691 GPVDVVLA
+2691 GPAGVVLD

-2704 GADAD
+2704 GAAAE
-2709 LLRIPAGEADRDRIA
+2709 LVRLPAGESDRDRIA
-2724 ELLRPLVAGPVDGVL
+2724 ERLRPCADGPVEGVL
-2739 SLLAWDEAPHRTVPE
+2739 SLLAWDESPHGTVPE

-2764 LLQAL
+2764 LVQAL
-2769 NGAGVGAKLWCAT
+2769 HDAGTGAKLWCAT
-2782 GGAVSVGAGDAL
+2782 GGAVSVGAGDVL
-2794 HRPVQAQVWG
+2794 HRPAQAQVWG

-2819 LVDLPATVDAA
+2819 LVDLPSTVDAA
-2830 AAARLCAVLAGIGDE
+2830 AAGRLCAVLAGIGDE
-2845 DQVAIR
+2845 DQVAVR
-2851 PEGVFGR
+2851 AAGVFGR

-2863 PLPAGLGAAGGPD
+2863 PLADGPR
-2876 RPWRPHGTVL
+2876 RPWRPRGTVL
-2886 VTGGTGSLGG
+2886 VTGGTGALGG

-2911 LTSRRGMAAPGV
+2911 LTSRRGMAAPGA

-2948 QVRRLLADL
+2948 QVRRLLAEL

-2970 GVPGHERPL
+2970 GVPGDERPL
-2979 SGTDLADMAAVL
+2979 SGTELTDMAAVL

-3034 NAYLEALARHRRDRG
+3034 NAYLEALARHRRHRG

-3061 VGGMVD
+3061 AGGMVD
-3067 AGEADRLAEHGILGM
+3067 AGESDRLASHGMLAM
-3082 DPAHAVA
+3082 DPRHAVA

-3132 PVAGAGAEEEPGA
+3132 PASAALEESGT
-3145 GHPEPAQRLRGLA
+3145 GRPEPAQRLLGLA

-3179 HATPEAVTA
+3179 HATPDAVSA
-3188 SRPFRELGFDSLTAV
+3188 QRPFRELGFDSLTAV
-3203 DLRNKLTALTGLRL
+3203 DLRNKLTAVTGLRL

-3231 ARHLNTALVPDVA
+3231 ARHLNAELVPDA
-3244 GDPLAALDALA
+3244 GGDPLRALDALA
-3255 AALPAGDADPG
+3255 AALPAEDADPG

-3278 LRRWDDGPV
+3278 LRRWDDGPA
-3287 EGGDGLA
+3287 GDGPAGDGLA